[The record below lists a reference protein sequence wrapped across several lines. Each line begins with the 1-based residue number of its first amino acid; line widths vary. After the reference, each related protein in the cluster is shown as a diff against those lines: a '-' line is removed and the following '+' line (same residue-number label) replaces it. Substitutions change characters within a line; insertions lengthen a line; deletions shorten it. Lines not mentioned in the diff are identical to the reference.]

1 MVLLLNLGWDPKW
14 MNRWVDN
21 EGETWILNARVSQ
34 ESIKNDRKIVF
45 SGPNEKNEG
54 EHKICNLL
62 RSKKHLY
69 RNKNIV
75 IYGLD
80 ADLIML
86 GLLLIVDD
94 FNVFLYKETKHF
106 QYISQIDPNKHYYF
120 DLNILAKELDTR
132 LENNDITQSVMD
144 YIFLCFLCGND
155 FMPHIPA
162 VHIRNDGIHLLIDN
176 YIKLKKPLINTTN
189 KTILWK
195 SFHHFVYQF
204 KEDEENVVKFR
215 GEL

>member
-1 MVLLLNLGWDPKW
+1 MTKK
-14 MNRWVDN
+14 
-21 EGETWILNARVSQ
+21 ILNDTNTSFNTNHITPGTDFMNHLD
-34 ESIKNDRKIVF
+34 EYLENKFKNDRKIVF

-62 RSKKHLY
+62 RSQKNLY

-132 LENNDITQSVMD
+132 LENNDMNRLNN
-144 YIFLCFLCGND
+144 FEE
-155 FMPHIPA
+155 
-162 VHIRNDGIHLLIDN
+162 
-176 YIKLKKPLINTTN
+176 IKLFL
-189 KTILWK
+189 
-195 SFHHFVYQF
+195 
-204 KEDEENVVKFR
+204 EEKN
-215 GEL
+215 L